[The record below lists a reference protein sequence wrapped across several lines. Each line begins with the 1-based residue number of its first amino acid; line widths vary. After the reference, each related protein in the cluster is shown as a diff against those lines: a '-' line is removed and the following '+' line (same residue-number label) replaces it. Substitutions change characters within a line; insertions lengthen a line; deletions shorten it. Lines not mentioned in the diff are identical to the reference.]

1 MTLHQPMP
9 GSPSPDLVFS
19 LGVDGPLDLPLTV
32 APVRHGPGD
41 PTLRM
46 VSRGIWRATRT
57 PCGPLTI
64 QLQHRGDELRVAA
77 WGPGAVIAEELAP
90 RLAGLHDRPDALRP
104 VHRLI
109 RELSVRFAGVR
120 MPATGNVWE
129 ALAPAIIE
137 QKVTGTEAFR
147 GWRLLV
153 RTYGEPAP
161 GPPGLILAPDAAT
174 IAGLPYH
181 VFHRFGI
188 ERRRADTLRRAA
200 ALGARLDGL
209 SQTARVEELL
219 LRVRG
224 IGPWTVAEVARVGLG
239 DVDAVSVG
247 DFHVPNLVC
256 WALAGEPR
264 GDDAR
269 MLALLAP
276 YSGQRGRVQ
285 RLLEASG
292 IRAPRYGPRLAPRSI
307 RAI

>member
-1 MTLHQPMP
+1 M
-9 GSPSPDLVFS
+9 VFS
-19 LGVDGPLDLPLTV
+19 LGIDGPLDLPLTV

-46 VSRGIWRATRT
+46 VSSGIWRATRT
-57 PCGPLTI
+57 PRGPLTI
-64 QLQHRGDELRVAA
+64 QLRDRGDELHVAA
-77 WGPGAVIAEELAP
+77 WGPGAVIAEELAA
-90 RLAGLHDRPDALRP
+90 RLAGLHDQPGALQP

-147 GWRLLV
+147 GWRQLV
-153 RTYGEPAP
+153 RAYGEPAP

-174 IAGLPYH
+174 VAGLPYH

-200 ALGARLDGL
+200 ALGSRLEAIGDTRRLGD
-209 SQTARVEELL
+209 LL

-224 IGPWTVAEVARVGLG
+224 IGPWTVAEVARVALG

-247 DFHVPNLVC
+247 DFHVPNTIA

-264 GDDAR
+264 ADDSR
-269 MLALLAP
+269 MLELLEP
-276 YSGQRGRVQ
+276 YDGQRGRVQ
-285 RLLEASG
+285 RLLEAGG
-292 IRAPRYGPRLAPRSI
+292 IFAPRRGPRFAPRSI
-307 RAI
+307 TTI